1 MIAMRVGWVVL
12 ATLVVG
18 LSALGYSDALQ
29 DTSLMRSPDLE
40 RILEAVGFPVELS
53 IVLGLMLPFAIAVAV
68 ATLIFVKRGS
78 DPVALLFSAAVI
90 CWYGYIGRGLAP
102 LRDSRPELELLV
114 QAIWFLAWL
123 LMIYLI
129 VTFPNGR
136 FVPAWTRWLA
146 VAGIA
151 LLVAFP
157 TSPDNLMRF
166 VEDRPPEGMRMFGAV
181 AMFVIAAAAFA
192 VQGYRYRNLSDW
204 TERQQVK
211 WALVPFVTLI
221 VYVSLVIVLPGLF
234 TKVPD
239 AWMGAA
245 LIGSIPLGI
254 VTPLGMGG
262 AILRF
267 RLYDVD
273 LLINRALVYGGLTAF
288 LAVSYLSLVIVLQA
302 VLPTTDSDASIAAS
316 TLAAAALFRPARAR
330 IQQTIDRRFYR
341 SRYDAR
347 RTLEGFGTQIRNEVD
362 LEAVSADLID
372 VVGTTMRPAHASLW
386 LKP

>member
-1 MIAMRVGWVVL
+1 MIVMRAGWVIL

-68 ATLIFVKRGS
+68 ATLIFIKRGR
-78 DPVALLFSAAVI
+78 DPVALLFSAAVVS
-90 CWYGYIGRGLAP
+90 WYGYIGRGLAP
-102 LRDSRPELELLV
+102 LRDSRPGLELVV
-114 QAIWFLAWL
+114 QAMWFLAWL
-123 LMIYLI
+123 LMTYLI
-129 VTFPNGR
+129 ITFPNGR
-136 FVPAWTRWLA
+136 FVPVWTRWLA
-146 VAGIA
+146 VAAMA

-166 VEDRPPEGMRMFGAV
+166 IEDRPPDGIRMFGAV
-181 AMFVIAAAAFA
+181 AMFVIAAAGFT

-204 TERQQVK
+204 TEQQQVK

-221 VYVSLVIVLPGLF
+221 AYVSLVIVLPSLF
-234 TKVPD
+234 IEVPD

-254 VTPLGMGG
+254 LTPLGMGG

-288 LAVSYLSLVIVLQA
+288 LAASYLSVVIVLQA
-302 VLPTTDSDASIAAS
+302 VLPTNDSDASIAVS
-316 TLAAAALFRPARAR
+316 TLAAAALFRPARTR

-347 RTLEGFGTQIRNEVD
+347 RTLEGFGAQLRNEVD

-386 LKP
+386 LKS